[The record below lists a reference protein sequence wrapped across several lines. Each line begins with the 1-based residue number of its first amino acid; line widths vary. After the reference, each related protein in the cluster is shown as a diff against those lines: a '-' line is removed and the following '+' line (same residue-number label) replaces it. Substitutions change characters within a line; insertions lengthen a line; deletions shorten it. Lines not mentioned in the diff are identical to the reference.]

1 MGRSGRGAHK
11 EDFRRWIEIQSYFVV
26 IKYEHLRIKE
36 KADSIRIS
44 TLSFTTS
51 SELPESQLL
60 HLSSVFYSSG
70 EGIWYISSSK
80 IILSQYTNLREE
92 NACIWREKARR
103 PWYWYLSVETVPC
116 SQIPLCHS
124 TWMSFFFTLK
134 KNGYVPL
141 EYLNIILFYS
151 RFWYY
156 SLKYLTV
163 NKDEIHTYTRPEWV
177 KYLCGISLTCQ
188 MDLTV

>member
-26 IKYEHLRIKE
+26 IKYERLRIKE
-36 KADSIRIS
+36 KAESIRIS

-60 HLSSVFYSSG
+60 HLSSVFYSNG

-124 TWMSFFFTLK
+124 TWMSIFYDFK
-134 KNGYVPL
+134 KEWLCALGIFKYNFVL
-141 EYLNIILFYS
+141 FKILV
-151 RFWYY
+151 
-156 SLKYLTV
+156 L
-163 NKDEIHTYTRPEWV
+163 
-177 KYLCGISLTCQ
+177 
-188 MDLTV
+188 